1 MIGLALGLG
10 ALGFFIAHKA
20 RRHGFAYARGCHGG
34 HHRGWGGPGGPGWG
48 RHGGYGGGPGDGVL
62 RFISSRLDTTPS
74 QERVIQR
81 ELGALVE
88 RARDARRGAF
98 DGKADLARAMGSPV
112 FDDSA
117 ATAGLAGVGKAADE
131 LSTQAIESLRK
142 IHEVLDD
149 EQRKE
154 LARLIE
160 GGGWRFG
167 GRPGGPYR

>member
-10 ALGFFIAHKA
+10 AIGFFIAHRA
-20 RRHGFAYARGCHGG
+20 RRRAFAGGC
-34 HHRGWGGPGGPGWG
+34 G
-48 RHGGYGGGPGDGVL
+48 RHGHHGWHGGGWHGRWHGRDGGWL
-62 RFISSRLDTTPS
+62 GFLSGRLDTTPA

-81 ELGALVE
+81 EVRGVVE

-98 DGKADLARAMGSPV
+98 DGKAELARAIGGTT
-112 FDDSA
+112 FD
-117 ATAGLAGVGKAADE
+117 ATAAQAGFAGLSNATKE
-131 LSTQAIESLRK
+131 LETAAIEALRK

-167 GRPGGPYR
+167 GPYR